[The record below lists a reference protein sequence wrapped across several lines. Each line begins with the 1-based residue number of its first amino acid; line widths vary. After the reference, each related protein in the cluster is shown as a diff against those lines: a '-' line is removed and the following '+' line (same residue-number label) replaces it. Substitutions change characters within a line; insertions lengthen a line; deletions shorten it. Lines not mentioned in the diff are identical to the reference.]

1 MGEREAPG
9 LDLAAVEVA
18 LELDC
23 RGLRC
28 PLPVIRLANNL
39 PDVEIGAVVAVVA
52 DDPASRPDMPAW
64 CRMRR
69 QEYLGEDTAPDG
81 VPRYLVRRVR

>member
-1 MGEREAPG
+1 MTTA
-9 LDLAAVEVA
+9 D

-28 PLPVIRLANNL
+28 PLPVIRLANNIA
-39 PDVEIGAVVAVVA
+39 DVAVGQTVAVVA
-52 DDPASRPDMPAW
+52 DDAAARSDVPAW

-69 QEYLGEDTAPDG
+69 QEYVGEDVADDG
-81 VPRYLVRRVR
+81 VPRYVVRRLR